1 MTSSPVHQSPPP
13 DLQAWLEAAAKRPL
27 PQVLE
32 TELDGIHFV
41 VKRRRAS
48 LGGGLSYV
56 LRYLRAFF
64 LGLGCKLFLGEFPR
78 PGVLLRNGLD
88 FEAQRLRVLLADDC
102 RVPAIWHE
110 APGLLVLEHVG
121 EDLSSVIRHG
131 SAETRSRWARLAGR
145 DLAEFHRRGHCHGG
159 AQIRNLTIRNDEL
172 WRIDFEENIGEALS
186 PPLAQAYDL
195 FQLVASLV
203 SLRKL
208 PAEIMP
214 GLARDMVQGYFEV
227 NPDARV
233 RDRLARLGRVL
244 GGVARL
250 LRPLLGRLSS
260 RDVQGFF
267 RVADL
272 LRDLT
277 RTDFRPDSRTDPRP

>member
-1 MTSSPVHQSPPP
+1 VSSSPIHQSPPP
-13 DLQAWLEAAAKRPL
+13 DLQAWLEAAAKRPQ

-48 LGGGLSYV
+48 LGGGISYV

-64 LGLGCKLFLGEFPR
+64 LGIGCKLFLGEFPN
-78 PGVLLRNGLD
+78 PGVLLRNGLA
-88 FEAQRLRVLLADDC
+88 FEAQRLRLLLADGC

-110 APGLLVLEHVG
+110 EPGLLVLEHVG
-121 EDLSSVIRHG
+121 KDLSSVIRHG
-131 SAETRSRWARLAGR
+131 DDATRSDWAWRAGR
-145 DLAEFHRRGHCHGG
+145 DLAEFHLRGHCHGG
-159 AQIRNLTIRNDEL
+159 AQIRNLTIRDQEL

-186 PPLAQAYDL
+186 APLAQAYDL
-195 FQLVASLV
+195 FQLVASLL
-203 SLRKL
+203 SLRAL
-208 PAEIMP
+208 DSDIMP
-214 GLARDMVQGYFEV
+214 DLARAMVQGYFEV

-233 RDRLARLGRVL
+233 RARLARLGRVL
-244 GGVARL
+244 GGAARV

-267 RVADL
+267 RVADV
-272 LRDLT
+272 LRELT
-277 RTDFRPDSRTDPRP
+277 QP

>member
-1 MTSSPVHQSPPP
+1 M
-13 DLQAWLEAAAKRPL
+13 QAWLETTAPRPL

-32 TELDGIHFV
+32 TELDGVHFV

-48 LGGGLSYV
+48 VGGGISYA
-56 LRYLRAFF
+56 LRYLRALF
-64 LGLGCKLFLGEFPR
+64 LGVGCKLFLGEFPR
-78 PGVLLRNGLD
+78 PGILLRNGLD
-88 FEAQRLRVLLADDC
+88 FEAQRLRVLLADGC
-102 RVPAIWHE
+102 RVPAIWYE

-131 SAETRSRWARLAGR
+131 SDETRSHWARLAGR

-159 AQIRNLTIRNDEL
+159 AQIRNLTIRDNEL

-208 PAEIMP
+208 PVEIMP
-214 GLARDMVQGYFEV
+214 RLARDMVQGYFDV

-233 RDRLARLGRVL
+233 RARLTRLGRVL
-244 GGVARL
+244 GGLARV

-260 RDVQGFF
+260 RDIQGFF
-267 RVADL
+267 RVADV
-272 LRDLT
+272 LRGLT
-277 RTDFRPDSRTDPRP
+277 QP